1 MNISAASLR
10 ARVDIDL
17 TWKASSWIL
26 SGTFLGHPVHTQVQ
40 VKCTNN
46 CKYNSSSYPHHYHLS
61 VRPNQCRWSDRLL
74 TNNPSIVAPATFLFA
89 PKLRPIAPKLRAGHT
104 AGSSAELPLCLAMLF
119 LPSTSAT
126 AHCNYWQSLSSVESK
141 VWQWFAGPVCCQES
155 NDEIKNIWQK
165 LRIKTRI
172 WYQNVSFIK
181 LPW

>member
-26 SGTFLGHPVHTQVQ
+26 SGTFLGHPVPSIQ
-40 VKCTNN
+40 VKCTNH
-46 CKYNSSSYPHHYHLS
+46 CKHNSSGYPHHYYLS

-126 AHCNYWQSLSSVESK
+126 AHCNYWQPWSSVESK